1 MKKHLKI
8 RVHGKVQGVY
18 FRASAVDKAHIY
30 AVAGFTRNE
39 PDGTVYIEAEGE
51 EENLKSFIEWCH
63 IGPPRA
69 LVEKVLIEE
78 GDLKNYQN
86 FITVRVI

>member
-18 FRASAVDKAHIY
+18 FRASAVDKAHLY
-30 AVAGFTRNE
+30 GVAGFTRNE
-39 PDGTVYIEAEGE
+39 RDGTVYIEAEGE
-51 EENLKSFIEWCH
+51 EENLKKFVAWCY

-69 LVEKVLIEE
+69 VVENVVVEE

>member
-18 FRASAVDKAHIY
+18 FRATAVDKAHLY
-30 AVAGFTRNE
+30 NVSGFTRNE
-39 PDGTVYIEAEGE
+39 VDGTVYIEAEGDE
-51 EENLKSFIEWCH
+51 EGLTKFVEWCH

-69 LVEKVLIEE
+69 VVERVIIIEGE
-78 GDLKNYQN
+78 IKDYQN
-86 FITVRVI
+86 FITVRII

>member
-8 RVHGKVQGVY
+8 RIRGKVQGVY
-18 FRASAVDKAHIY
+18 FRATAVDKAHLY
-30 AVAGFTRNE
+30 SVAGFTRNE
-39 PDGTVYIEAEGE
+39 TDGTVYIEAEGE
-51 EENLKSFIEWCH
+51 EESLKKFVEWCH

-69 LVEKVLIEE
+69 IIEEVLIEE
-78 GDLKNYQN
+78 GDLKHYHN

>member
-1 MKKHLKI
+1 MKKHFKI

-18 FRASAVDKAHIY
+18 FRATAVDKAHTYSIS
-30 AVAGFTRNE
+30 GFTRNE
-39 PDGTVYIEAEGE
+39 ADGTVYIEAEGE
-51 EENLKSFIEWCH
+51 EDGLVKFIEWCH

-69 LVEKVLIEE
+69 VVEKVLIEE

>member
-30 AVAGFTRNE
+30 SVAGFTRNE

-51 EENLKSFIEWCH
+51 EESLKSFIEWCH

-78 GDLKNYQN
+78 GELKNYQN